1 VENFSNILRSTTEI
15 SVGSRVHPELIA
27 LDAAP
32 EQEKHFDQN
41 IRQGRRHDV
50 RIFRASRPLERSELA
65 MRSDSMMTGVPDPV
79 IAFQHVFQ
87 ARSRVVIL
95 RRLLTSPATFA
106 ELLDDLE
113 LSVGALRDGLNSL
126 ESVGYVGDDSP
137 KSATRKSSKTLFHA
151 VRETVMIDL
160 SETVRYLTV

>member
-1 VENFSNILRSTTEI
+1 
-15 SVGSRVHPELIA
+15 
-27 LDAAP
+27 
-32 EQEKHFDQN
+32 
-41 IRQGRRHDV
+41 
-50 RIFRASRPLERSELA
+50 

-160 SETVRYLTV
+160 SETVRYLTI